1 METMR
6 NLMLDTSKLH
16 PHPDN
21 PRKALGD
28 LTELTE
34 SIRKNGLMQNLTV
47 IPDNEDLDSFTVLIG
62 HRRLA
67 AAKDA
72 HILEFPCNVVE
83 GLSRSEQIGIMLEE
97 NMQRNDLTYLEQA
110 QSFQLMLDLGE
121 SVESVA
127 EKTGFSETTVR
138 HRVEIAKLDPE
149 LVAERAEHAYYQFSL
164 TDYAKLEAVPD
175 IGEREKILATVSDRR
190 DLEWKIRHALDNIK
204 TKEGAETLKAAMKDA
219 GIKQSRESRWSGKVE
234 VEKEIDLRNDL
245 ETDKLTA
252 PEDPKAHYRYIIEG
266 PMAYIVRDKEKS
278 KKLEKTEWELAQE
291 QRNKNRKQVRE
302 TQKEW
307 QRQRRSFIK
316 DLVAGHYTPPKK
328 EEAREIQEELWK
340 FYMEKPGW
348 TMISIEQI
356 AKYMI
361 DRDWYEAGKE
371 EQNSRLTQAK
381 HMKPLYQM
389 LILADKSLD
398 VRTGTDAECL
408 MEYEGTLRKDLA
420 EATMSLYKILERLG
434 FQTDRE
440 VYDVLSGRSDLFEEA
455 KHEETD

>member
-6 NLMLDTSKLH
+6 NLMLDTSQLH

-34 SIRKNGLMQNLTV
+34 SIRKNGVMQNLTV
-47 IPDNEDLDSFTVLIG
+47 IPDDEDFESFTVLIG

-67 AAKDA
+67 AAKAA
-72 HILEFPCNVVE
+72 HILELPCNVVE

-97 NMQRNDLTYLEQA
+97 NMQRNDLTFLEQA

-149 LVAERAEHAYYQFSL
+149 LVMERAEHAYYQFSL
-164 TDYAKLEAVPD
+164 SDYAKLEAVPD

-190 DLEWKIRHALDNIK
+190 DLEWKIRHVLEERKI
-204 TKEGAETLKAAMKDA
+204 KEGTEKLKAAMKSC
-219 GIKQSRESRWSGKVE
+219 GIKQTKESRWNSSIE
-234 VEKEIDLRNDL
+234 VVKEIDLREDVKA
-245 ETDKLTA
+245 DKLEL
-252 PEDPKAHYRYIIEG
+252 PEDQKANYRYIIDPG
-266 PMAYIVRDKEKS
+266 RAYIVRNVERAKP
-278 KKLEKTEWELAQE
+278 EKTEWELTRE
-291 QRNKNRKQVRE
+291 RRDKKRKQVRE
-302 TQKEW
+302 MQKEW

-328 EEAREIQEELWK
+328 EEAREIQGEIWK
-340 FYMEKPGW
+340 FLMEKPGW
-348 TMISIEQI
+348 TTIGMELI
-356 AKYMI
+356 ARYMVEG
-361 DRDWYEAGKE
+361 DWYEAGDE
-371 EQNSRLTQAK
+371 ERNSRLTQAK

-389 LILADKSLD
+389 LILADHSLD
-398 VRTGTDAECL
+398 VRTGTDVDCL

-420 EATMSLYKILERLG
+420 EVTMSLYKILERLG

-440 VYDVLSGRSDLFEEA
+440 VYDVLSGKSDLFEEA
-455 KHEETD
+455 KNEETD

>member
-6 NLMLDTSKLH
+6 NLTLDTSQLH

-34 SIRKNGLMQNLTV
+34 SIRKNGVMQNLTV
-47 IPDNEDLDSFTVLIG
+47 IPDNEEFDSFTVLIG

-67 AAKDA
+67 AAKAA
-72 HILEFPCNVVE
+72 HILELPCNVVE

-164 TDYAKLEAVPD
+164 SDYAKLEAVPD

-190 DLEWKIRHALDNIK
+190 DLEWKIRHVLEERKI
-204 TKEGAETLKAAMKDA
+204 KEGTEKLKAAMKSA
-219 GIKQSRESRWSGKVE
+219 GIRQTKESRWNSRIE
-234 VEKEIDLRNDL
+234 VEKEIDLRQDVKA
-245 ETDKLTA
+245 DKLKL
-252 PEDPKAHYRYIIEG
+252 PEDRKAHYRYILENG
-266 PMAYIVRDKEKS
+266 TAYIVREKEEQ
-278 KKLEKTEWELAQE
+278 KKPEKTEWELNRE
-291 QRNKNRKQVRE
+291 RLDRNRKQVRAM
-302 TQKEW
+302 QKEW
-307 QRQRRSFIK
+307 QRQWRAFVK
-316 DLVAGHYTPPKK
+316 DLVAGHYTAPKK
-328 EEAREIQEELWK
+328 EDARQIESDIWK
-340 FYMEKPGW
+340 FFMQKPGW
-348 TMISIEQI
+348 TMLGIRLI
-356 AKYMI
+356 AEYMI
-361 DRDWYEAGKE
+361 DRDWYDTE
-371 EQNSRLTQAK
+371 EEERNSRLTQAK
-381 HMKPLYQM
+381 HMKPLWQM

-398 VRTGTDAECL
+398 VRTGTDTECL

-420 EATMSLYKILERLG
+420 EATMSFYKILERLG
-434 FQTDRE
+434 FQTASE

-455 KHEETD
+455 KNEETD

>member
-1 METMR
+1 
-6 NLMLDTSKLH
+6 
-16 PHPDN
+16 
-21 PRKALGD
+21 
-28 LTELTE
+28 
-34 SIRKNGLMQNLTV
+34 
-47 IPDNEDLDSFTVLIG
+47 
-62 HRRLA
+62 
-67 AAKDA
+67 
-72 HILEFPCNVVE
+72 
-83 GLSRSEQIGIMLEE
+83 MLEE

-164 TDYAKLEAVPD
+164 SDYAKLEAVPD

-190 DLEWKIRHALDNIK
+190 DLEWKIRHALDNMK

-219 GIKQSRESRWSGKVE
+219 GIKQSKESRWSGKVE

-245 ETDKLTA
+245 EANKLTV
-252 PEDPKAHYRYIIEG
+252 PKDSKAKYRYIIEG
-266 PMAYIVRDKEKS
+266 PMAYIVRDKERSEKP
-278 KKLEKTEWELAQE
+278 EKTEWELTRE
-291 QRNKNRKQVRE
+291 RLDKKRKQLRE
-302 TQKEW
+302 MQKEW

-328 EEAREIQEELWK
+328 EEAREIQGEILK
-340 FYMEKPGW
+340 FLMEKPGW
-348 TMISIEQI
+348 TTIGIDSI
-356 AKYMI
+356 ARYMVEG
-361 DRDWYEAGKE
+361 DWYEAGKE

-389 LILADKSLD
+389 LTLADHSLD
-398 VRTGTDAECL
+398 VRTGTDMECL
-408 MEYEGTLRKDLA
+408 MHYDGTRRKDLA
-420 EATMSLYKILERLG
+420 EATMSFYKILERLG

-440 VYDVLSGRSDLFEEA
+440 VYDVLGGRSDLFEEA
-455 KHEETD
+455 KNEETD